1 MSHQLNVEN
10 GLYLEIP
17 IWHQNRLRPA
27 WLPLSDFVKAIELF
41 LFLVRDIVFT
51 PNLTHFLFK
60 ILVMEKETHTKTTS
74 QGDESQ
80 NVSSPYY
87 LHPGESLGIVDAIA
101 FDVLMMIMMI

>member
-1 MSHQLNVEN
+1 
-10 GLYLEIP
+10 
-17 IWHQNRLRPA
+17 
-27 WLPLSDFVKAIELF
+27 
-41 LFLVRDIVFT
+41 
-51 PNLTHFLFK
+51 
-60 ILVMEKETHTKTTS
+60 MEKETHTKTTS